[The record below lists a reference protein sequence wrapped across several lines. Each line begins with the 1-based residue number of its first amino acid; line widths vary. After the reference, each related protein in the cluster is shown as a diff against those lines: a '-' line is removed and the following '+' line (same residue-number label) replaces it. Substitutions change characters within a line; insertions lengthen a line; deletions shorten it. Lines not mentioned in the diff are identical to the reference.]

1 MVASLVAQLVKH
13 LPIMQETQVWSLG
26 QEDPLEKEMATHSST
41 LAWKTHGH
49 RGCKESA
56 MTERLHFHFHYL
68 YKSILTPCRKT
79 MHVSLPHE
87 VNELPEEL
95 FYLFS

>member
-1 MVASLVAQLVKH
+1 
-13 LPIMQETQVWSLG
+13 
-26 QEDPLEKEMATHSST
+26 MATHSST

-49 RGCKESA
+49 RGCKESD